1 MIQTFG
7 NKKVTS
13 KKNGEETNIINKL
26 DIDSTFL
33 QLDPGEENNVYRYDA
48 DENLINLE
56 VTILY
61 NPLYL
66 SYKGESNETIN
77 NF

>member
-48 DENLINLE
+48 DQNLINLE

>member
-48 DENLINLE
+48 EENLINLE

>member
-77 NF
+77 DF